1 MNSNTRN
8 LIATIVGVILIAG
21 VLTIP
26 LTFDHQS
33 ADARKVK
40 VKSVKNTIKNKI
52 QAITRAAGTGN
63 DGISSDGSSG
73 TGTNGNPGSST
84 NGVPG
89 TEGSRGIVIAFPGV
103 DGISDSTGAGGAG
116 GASGASGIGCI
127 GASCNGGAGA
137 AGGAGG
143 SNFGLSGSVSGGAAC
158 QQVVSGAQA
167 CSTGTGGSANGGSS
181 GPGGV
186 GGIGIGGTGGKAGDA
201 SGGVGG
207 LGG

>member
-1 MNSNTRN
+1 MNSNTKN

-21 VLTIP
+21 VLTVP
-26 LTFDHQS
+26 LAFDHQS
-33 ADARKVK
+33 ADARNVK
-40 VKSVKNTIKNKI
+40 VKSVKNNIMNKI

-89 TEGSRGIVIAFPGV
+89 TEGSRGIVIALPGV
-103 DGISDSTGAGGAG
+103 ERISDST

-137 AGGAGG
+137 AGGVAG
-143 SNFGLSGSVSGGAAC
+143 SNFGLSGSVSGGSAC

-167 CSTGTGGSANGGSS
+167 CSTGTGGGTNGGSS
-181 GPGGV
+181 GPGGA

>member
-1 MNSNTRN
+1 M
-8 LIATIVGVILIAG
+8 ILIAG

-26 LTFDHQS
+26 LAFDHQS
-33 ADARKVK
+33 ADARNVK

-89 TEGSRGIVIAFPGV
+89 TEGSRGIVIALPGV

-116 GASGASGIGCI
+116 GAVAE
-127 GASCNGGAGA
+127 
-137 AGGAGG
+137 
-143 SNFGLSGSVSGGAAC
+143 L
-158 QQVVSGAQA
+158 QVLDVLAPAVTVAQA
-167 CSTGTGGSANGGSS
+167 LQAVLVDLTSVYRALFLAELRVNR
-181 GPGGV
+181 
-186 GGIGIGGTGGKAGDA
+186 
-201 SGGVGG
+201 
-207 LGG
+207 L

>member
-33 ADARKVK
+33 ADARKAK

-89 TEGSRGIVIAFPGV
+89 TEGSRAIVIALPGV
-103 DGISDSTGAGGAG
+103 DGISDSTGAGGA
-116 GASGASGIGCI
+116 
-127 GASCNGGAGA
+127 
-137 AGGAGG
+137 
-143 SNFGLSGSVSGGAAC
+143 
-158 QQVVSGAQA
+158 
-167 CSTGTGGSANGGSS
+167 
-181 GPGGV
+181 
-186 GGIGIGGTGGKAGDA
+186 
-201 SGGVGG
+201 
-207 LGG
+207 

>member
-1 MNSNTRN
+1 LNSNAKN

-21 VLTIP
+21 VLTVP
-26 LTFDHQS
+26 LAFEHQS
-33 ADARKVK
+33 ADARNVK
-40 VKSVKNTIKNKI
+40 VKSVKNTIKNII
-52 QAITRAAGTGN
+52 QAIMRAAGTGN

-89 TEGSRGIVIAFPGV
+89 TEGSRGIVIALPGV
-103 DGISDSTGAGGAG
+103 DGISDSTGAG

-143 SNFGLSGSVSGGAAC
+143 SNFGQSGSVSGGAAC

-167 CSTGTGGSANGGSS
+167 CSTGTGGSANGGLSR
-181 GPGGV
+181 P
-186 GGIGIGGTGGKAGDA
+186 
-201 SGGVGG
+201 GGVGG

>member
-1 MNSNTRN
+1 LNSNTKN

-21 VLTIP
+21 VLTVP
-26 LTFDHQS
+26 LAFDHQS
-33 ADARKVK
+33 ADARNVK

-89 TEGSRGIVIAFPGV
+89 TEGSRGIVIALPGV
-103 DGISDSTGAGGAG
+103 EGISDSTGAGGAG
-116 GASGASGIGCI
+116 GASGASGIECI

-143 SNFGLSGSVSGGAAC
+143 SNFGLSGSVSGGSAC
-158 QQVVSGAQA
+158 QQVVSGA
-167 CSTGTGGSANGGSS
+167 
-181 GPGGV
+181 
-186 GGIGIGGTGGKAGDA
+186 
-201 SGGVGG
+201 
-207 LGG
+207 

>member
-1 MNSNTRN
+1 LNSNTKN

-21 VLTIP
+21 VLTVP
-26 LTFDHQS
+26 LAFDHQS
-33 ADARKVK
+33 ADARNVK

-89 TEGSRGIVIAFPGV
+89 TEGSRGIVIALPGV
-103 DGISDSTGAGGAG
+103 DGISDSTGAGGAGGAG

-143 SNFGLSGSVSGGAAC
+143 SNFGLSGPVSGGSAC
-158 QQVVSGAQA
+158 QQVISGAQA
-167 CSTGTGGSANGGSS
+167 CSTGTGGSAN
-181 GPGGV
+181 
-186 GGIGIGGTGGKAGDA
+186 
-201 SGGVGG
+201 
-207 LGG
+207 

>member
-33 ADARKVK
+33 ADARKAK

-52 QAITRAAGTGN
+52 QAITRAA
-63 DGISSDGSSG
+63 
-73 TGTNGNPGSST
+73 
-84 NGVPG
+84 
-89 TEGSRGIVIAFPGV
+89 
-103 DGISDSTGAGGAG
+103 AG
-116 GASGASGIGCI
+116 GASGIGCVSAV
-127 GASCNGGAGA
+127 GVAHCDGGAGA

-143 SNFGLSGSVSGGAAC
+143 SNFGLSGSVSGGDAC

-167 CSTGTGGSANGGSS
+167 CSTGTGGSANGGLS

-201 SGGVGG
+201 SCG